1 MNKEINKE
9 ILKNNNYN
17 KISRN
22 EILENDK
29 FEIIQRFGFMSSFMS
44 TTIKSKNRSFNEDKI
59 LKGESPINN
68 IFINKS
74 CIKKNKSVSK
84 PIILKTK
91 TLKKKN
97 PIIKEDFPMKK
108 CQNIFSYVQKM
119 DFNTDKKKHKIS
131 IISKSFLNSYSV
143 KKYSFQNNTNNKTID
158 INRKKSKSRIKSI
171 VFNQS
176 SLINHKN
183 RKKIESYEKIMN
195 NKYKIKYKFLF
206 GKIKLEENNQK
217 NIDSNTISLATD
229 DNNMSTKREKFNN
242 NIFKDYNKHYLSF
255 FENETKS
262 REGETENYYNINDKY
277 SSENISDK
285 YYINN
290 LNVIEPCKNFH
301 SIEENL
307 CELDN
312 DISEKRSNDNN
323 MDKNSN
329 LVNNINAM
337 DNSNFL
343 LFVNKEKEKEF
354 IDKYYLRK
362 NFLFSKLSNLL
373 KNNDSCNLSP
383 RTDLNSFSKINNYD
397 EPYQKQYKFISDIQ
411 KNTEKLP
418 SLDIKSFL
426 NLNDYSIFR
435 LMGFMYNYS
444 SVLFRANSLIKKKIK
459 NSFCNIFSEPIKQ
472 FSDSYSSFLKV
483 INFYFENRKLLIN
496 KKIMHTFNLV
506 IICKVITKKTNK
518 SYNISY
524 NYISNDKEYD
534 NLWKIDIK
542 SKNDIKIWLHTE
554 LFKENN
560 FSKKFTYSSQISSF
574 SYGDEIKFEIN
585 IFNQKKQINPKSIRW
600 LPPVITDIEFNI
612 YEANKFITNQIFDP
626 LRCNEIE
633 IQTLIWKEIPI
644 NNKNEFLQEFSNIF
658 KKNFDIKN
666 IYTYTSKHIFYKI
679 KLIAKRKGIFA
690 KNHFLFFDLNIIDYS
705 EPLKNEVQSIYL
717 MNSNYY
723 NKKMDIRVGTLVIFY
738 MTDYKS

>member
-1 MNKEINKE
+1 
-9 ILKNNNYN
+9 
-17 KISRN
+17 
-22 EILENDK
+22 
-29 FEIIQRFGFMSSFMS
+29 
-44 TTIKSKNRSFNEDKI
+44 
-59 LKGESPINN
+59 
-68 IFINKS
+68 
-74 CIKKNKSVSK
+74 
-84 PIILKTK
+84 
-91 TLKKKN
+91 
-97 PIIKEDFPMKK
+97 
-108 CQNIFSYVQKM
+108 
-119 DFNTDKKKHKIS
+119 
-131 IISKSFLNSYSV
+131 
-143 KKYSFQNNTNNKTID
+143 
-158 INRKKSKSRIKSI
+158 
-171 VFNQS
+171 
-176 SLINHKN
+176 
-183 RKKIESYEKIMN
+183 
-195 NKYKIKYKFLF
+195 
-206 GKIKLEENNQK
+206 
-217 NIDSNTISLATD
+217 
-229 DNNMSTKREKFNN
+229 MSTKREKFNN

-255 FENETKS
+255 FENETKN
-262 REGETENYYNINDKY
+262 RERETENYYNINDKY

-329 LVNNINAM
+329 LVHNINVM

-354 IDKYYLRK
+354 IDNYYLRK
-362 NFLFSKLSNLL
+362 NYLFSKLSNLL

-397 EPYQKQYKFISDIQ
+397 KPYQKQYKFISDIQ

-426 NLNDYSIFR
+426 NLKDYSIFR

-542 SKNDIKIWLHTE
+542 SKSDIKIWLHTE

-560 FSKKFTYSSQISSF
+560 FFKKFTYSSQISSF